1 MRETGDTSVHVQE
14 KEHMLVRIMLVKTQ
28 IMRLMTNAGAKD
40 KKLTNGSWKMRR
52 FVFVFFVFV

>member
-14 KEHMLVRIMLVKTQ
+14 KEHMLVRIMLVKSQT
-28 IMRLMTNAGAKD
+28 MRLMTHAGAKD